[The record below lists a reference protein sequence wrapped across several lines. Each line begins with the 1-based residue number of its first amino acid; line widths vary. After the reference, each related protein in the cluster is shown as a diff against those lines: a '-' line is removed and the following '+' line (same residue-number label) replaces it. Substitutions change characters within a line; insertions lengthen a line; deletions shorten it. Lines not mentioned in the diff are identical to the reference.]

1 MLISPT
7 RFNTVNRALTL
18 GANIGVVLGLIILI
32 AQLRQNAALTRLSM
46 EASKDNLLATIELN
60 LASADK
66 AAAWVK
72 SYQAPDEMTDVE
84 IRMVESHLVA
94 LMLQWDYLFQ
104 MEARGLIPR
113 AEVENHV
120 RNTAPF
126 YFGSRFGKAWFRGE
140 APGWQGTRM
149 MAVAGPIVSGLP
161 DDFMK
166 THYAS
171 LRAGALPPAAQ
182 EKSESSSP
190 GSSNKK

>member
-1 MLISPT
+1 
-7 RFNTVNRALTL
+7 
-18 GANIGVVLGLIILI
+18 
-32 AQLRQNAALTRLSM
+32 M

-66 AAAWVK
+66 AAAWAK
-72 SYQAPDEMTDVE
+72 SYQAPDEMSDVE

-120 RNTAPF
+120 RNTAPC
-126 YFGSRFGKAWFRGE
+126 YFGSRFAKAWFRGE

-149 MAVAGPIVSGLP
+149 MEVAGPIVSGLS

-166 THYAS
+166 MHYAS
-171 LRAGALPPAAQ
+171 LHLGALPPSAQ
-182 EKSESSSP
+182 EKSESPSP
-190 GSSNKK
+190 APSNKR

>member
-1 MLISPT
+1 MWPPSI
-7 RFNTVNRALTL
+7 TL
-18 GANIGVVLGLIILI
+18 PK
-32 AQLRQNAALTRLSM
+32 QLLPDR
-46 EASKDNLLATIELN
+46 LLATIELN
-60 LASADK
+60 LASPDK

-72 SYQAPDEMTDVE
+72 SYQSPGEMTDLE

-120 RNTAPF
+120 RNTAPY

-149 MAVAGPIVSGLP
+149 MEVAGPIVSGLP

-171 LRAGALPPAAQ
+171 LRAGALPPPLSGPGTRPREPAADRTRGR
-182 EKSESSSP
+182 STSR
-190 GSSNKK
+190 